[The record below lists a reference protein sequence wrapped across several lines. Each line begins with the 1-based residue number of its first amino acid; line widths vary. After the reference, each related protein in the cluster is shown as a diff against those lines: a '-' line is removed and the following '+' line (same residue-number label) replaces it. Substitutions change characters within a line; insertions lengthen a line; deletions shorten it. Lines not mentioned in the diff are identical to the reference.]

1 MKLIAVVFTQAEG
14 EERFAI
20 GNVQIDQKQLAKL
33 DGDPGS
39 DLDRLLKEYWDEWKE
54 EVPEPDADSE
64 FIDWLVENKKGFSH
78 PKVEVTYAV
87 IDV

>member
-1 MKLIAVVFTQAEG
+1 MSKFIAVVFTQAEG

-20 GNVQIDQKQLAKL
+20 GNVQVNPPKSKSLVGESL
-33 DGDPGS
+33 DE
-39 DLDRLLKEYWDEWKE
+39 LLKAYWEEWRE
-54 EVPEPDADSE
+54 EVPEPDSDSE
-64 FIDWLVENKKGFSH
+64 FIDWLVENKEGFSH